1 LRCLQHPLSEQ
12 PRARARYRHPQG
24 ARHQP
29 TPGDGDGGGLGG
41 VTTPAAAYGAFALWE
56 LIAIP
61 LAGIVVAVIAAM
73 IPGRWAARTNAV
85 EVLHAE

>member
-1 LRCLQHPLSEQ
+1 LRCLQHPLAEQ

-24 ARHQP
+24 ARHDA
-29 TPGDGDGGGLGG
+29 TPGDRDGRLGG
-41 VTTPAAAYGAFALWE
+41 VATPAAAYGAFALWE

-85 EVLHAE
+85 EVLYAE

>member
-1 LRCLQHPLSEQ
+1 MS
-12 PRARARYRHPQG
+12 
-24 ARHQP
+24 
-29 TPGDGDGGGLGG
+29 
-41 VTTPAAAYGAFALWE
+41 FALWE

-85 EVLHAE
+85 EVLPAE

>member
-1 LRCLQHPLSEQ
+1 LLNNRERVRDNATLK
-12 PRARARYRHPQG
+12 A
-24 ARHQP
+24 
-29 TPGDGDGGGLGG
+29 LGMS
-41 VTTPAAAYGAFALWE
+41 FALWE

-85 EVLHAE
+85 EVLPAE